1 MSILPQYSSALRHSL
16 LFFIALNICSFSFA
30 GAPQKQAPAD
40 GNEYDLMIFDQESG
54 NRTYYQIG
62 EEVRLT
68 HQSFEDSPSIGRP
81 VKVAG
86 ILEEVTPHSILVN
99 GNWISISSITKISD
113 PSNRKLPMTETEKVL
128 FPYKILLFP
137 LLAIL
142 SFLMVV
148 FLSFGNDVNT
158 ENGTRNVVTR
168 LSAIAWIGFSIFSL
182 KEFVTAFRFKKSVG
196 TNRKLMSFKRN

>member
-1 MSILPQYSSALRHSL
+1 MPSILRILPV
-16 LFFIALNICSFSFA
+16 FFILAFVSLSQVLA
-30 GAPQKQAPAD
+30 GSQLPAFQSEP
-40 GNEYDLMIFDQESG
+40 EYDLMIFDQESG

-86 ILEEVTPHSILVN
+86 ILEEVTPDSILVN

-148 FLSFGNDVNT
+148 FLSFGNDVTT

-168 LSAIAWIGFSIFSL
+168 LSAIAWIGFSILSL

-196 TNRKLMSFKRN
+196 TNRKLMSFKRNS

>member
-1 MSILPQYSSALRHSL
+1 MPSILRILPV
-16 LFFIALNICSFSFA
+16 FFILAFVSLSQVLA
-30 GAPQKQAPAD
+30 GSQLPAFQSEP
-40 GNEYDLMIFDQESG
+40 EYDLIIFDEESG

-86 ILEEVTPHSILVN
+86 ILEEVTPHSILVD
-99 GNWISISSITKISD
+99 GNWIPISSITKISD

-148 FLSFGNDVNT
+148 FLSFGNDVTT

-168 LSAIAWIGFSIFSL
+168 LSAIAWIGFSILSL

-196 TNRKLMSFKRN
+196 TNRKLMSFQRN